1 VLGMLLGG
9 SLYAT
14 CFRCAALDFLNA
26 RVAARIP
33 LSLWPLVMILLISLV
48 NADGVWGTGMEAD
61 GFTVAFSDT
70 F

>member
-14 CFRCAALDFLNA
+14 CFRCATCDFLNQRA
-26 RVAARIP
+26 AARLP

-48 NADGVWGTGMEAD
+48 KAGGVWGTGMEAD
-61 GFTVAFSDT
+61 GFIVAFSDT